1 MSVRERAVRM
11 RAVLPLCTYVLGYC
25 FGSLLLI
32 EHDLAAWNSTLRRT
46 VLPRCP
52 GTPCHTPGTIR
63 HAPGAPCRTPGT
75 PCHAPGAHASVNLD
89 GFRCSRGMATR
100 SGGVASRSEDGAV
113 RSRGMAARSGGVAS
127 RVGTVR
133 AVPDPGGPFP
143 EHGSGR
149 PRPAPGPSAPRSA
162 AALGRLRED
171 AQPLAAPRAVCKR
184 PVRSALLLR
193 NG

>member
-25 FGSLLLI
+25 FGSLLLV

-46 VLPRCP
+46 VLPRC
-52 GTPCHTPGTIR
+52 
-63 HAPGAPCRTPGT
+63 PGT

>member
-25 FGSLLLI
+25 FGSLLLV

-100 SGGVASRSEDGAV
+100 SGGVASR
-113 RSRGMAARSGGVAS
+113 
-127 RVGTVR
+127 VGTVR

>member
-25 FGSLLLI
+25 FGSLLLV

-100 SGGVASRSEDGAV
+100 SGGVASRSEDGA
-113 RSRGMAARSGGVAS
+113 GRSGPRRPVPGAWL
-127 RVGTVR
+127 R
-133 AVPDPGGPFP
+133 A
-143 EHGSGR
+143 
-149 PRPAPGPSAPRSA
+149 
-162 AALGRLRED
+162 
-171 AQPLAAPRAVCKR
+171 AAPRTWAVCPALRGRAR
-184 PVRSALLLR
+184 PIAGGCTAPCRSPGRL
-193 NG
+193 